1 MTTAGA
7 EPTVADL
14 LAQLIE
20 GNDLDADQA
29 RWVMGRVMAG
39 ELPPAQLAGVLV
51 ALAAKGESV
60 AELRGFSDAMIAAA
74 IPLEVPGRTVDIVG
88 TGGDRHRSVNVST
101 MAALV
106 VAGSGLRV
114 VKHGNRAAS
123 SASGAA
129 DVLEALGVR
138 LDVPPGR
145 VAELAREVGI
155 TFAFAAVFHPAMR
168 HAGPTRSALG
178 VRTIF
183 NVLGP
188 LTNPARPRAGAIGVA
203 NAAMAPL
210 MAEVFASRGDDVL
223 LYRSHDGLDEWAT
236 TAPTTVWEI
245 GGGSVTE
252 HVVDATEAFGM
263 APATLEDLR
272 GADAAYNA
280 EVVRRVLAGER
291 GAPRDA
297 VLLGAAAAI
306 AAEGSLVGDGTL
318 VERVGEAID
327 VAARS
332 IDTGAAADVLER
344 WAAATTTA

>member
-138 LDVPPGR
+138 LDLPPER

-245 GGGSVTE
+245 GGGSVAE

-344 WAAATTTA
+344 WAAATTA